1 MPRRVVQYFT
11 GAKKHCRSLCKAAI
25 FKCSFWPIHVV
36 YTQCHDRCE
45 VNGIH
50 PKQSWERKR
59 ENDKLENTDTA
70 EKLLKNSQRIESK
83 ETKSVIRSSKKRK
96 KTAVLSNTE

>member
-70 EKLLKNSQRIESK
+70 EKLLQIHK
-83 ETKSVIRSSKKRK
+83 ELKAKRQKVSLKAAKKEKRQWC
-96 KTAVLSNTE
+96 